1 MLKLLGYFSLLFGGT
16 IAQFNP
22 IRDPALT
29 IATPIPTIGPIGPVN
44 TIGTIRPIRTIAPI
58 ITSSTSSTTST
69 SSTSGTISTSST
81 SSESALST
89 PTTAPQ
95 NNTER
100 GEETTDLTLVYA
112 LVPSGVLLFLLC
124 FAICIVKRKKRKKK
138 DNVVN
143 IDLNIKNNIINRQQ
157 SAESNGRFSDHL
169 YEEVDY
175 EARYEMPTIGGDTTY
190 VNDGEYGKQVT
201 TIV

>member
-58 ITSSTSSTTST
+58 ITGSTSSTTST
-69 SSTSGTISTSST
+69 SSTSGTISTSS
-81 SSESALST
+81 SESALST
-89 PTTAPQ
+89 PTTASQ
-95 NNTER
+95 NNSER
-100 GEETTDLTLVYA
+100 GEEATDLTLVYT

-124 FAICIVKRKKRKKK
+124 FAICIVKRKKK

-143 IDLNIKNNIINRQQ
+143 IDLNIENNIINRQQ

-190 VNDGEYGKQVT
+190 VNHGEYGKQVT

>member
-58 ITSSTSSTTST
+58 ITSSTSST
-69 SSTSGTISTSST
+69 SSTISVGSTSTSST

-124 FAICIVKRKKRKKK
+124 FAICLVKRKKR

-143 IDLNIKNNIINRQQ
+143 IDLNIENNIINRQQ

>member
-58 ITSSTSSTTST
+58 ITSSTSST
-69 SSTSGTISTSST
+69 SSTISVGSTSTSST

-124 FAICIVKRKKRKKK
+124 FAICLVKRKKK

-143 IDLNIKNNIINRQQ
+143 IDLNIENNIINRQQ